1 MIKRDGMSFNE
12 VRRQQLNVQEG
23 FVLIEDAI
31 ADCERLGR
39 DDGGP
44 RDVRRSIQVMER
56 SLRRALSLVRDLKPN
71 LAPRDVD
78 DGLHAHLRDAHE
90 WMVCAMG
97 FFFLFQKEWDEGF
110 AQDFEKHCAGLHDA
124 SKAII
129 KHLEEV
135 GFE

>member
-1 MIKRDGMSFNE
+1 MIESQVRNFNE
-12 VRRQQLNVQEG
+12 VRRQQLNIQEG

-31 ADCERLGR
+31 ADCQRLGR
-39 DDGGP
+39 NASGNVG
-44 RDVRRSIQVMER
+44 RSIEVMER

-78 DGLHAHLRDAHE
+78 DGVHAHLRDAHE

-97 FFFLFQKEWDEGF
+97 FFFLFQEWDEGF
-110 AQDFEKHCAGLHDA
+110 AQDFEQHCAGLHDA
-124 SKAII
+124 SKALV

-135 GFE
+135 GFK